1 MSKNT
6 FKRYVDLILI
16 QEEVLCDHQRFC
28 NTFIDDHTL
37 HRGRKHFCHYCLQT
51 FSTKEI
57 LKYHVEDC
65 FKINGKQS
73 IKVPKKDEYVK
84 FKNYERQIKS
94 PFMIYAG
101 SAWELDFKDIKSP
114 VKVSVVHKIK
124 KKNSITISVLVMK
137 TKKNIQSMCQKI
149 LSKDCWFIIDWRRGT
164 MFLSKIL
171 ILLFMIIH
179 YIVEENIFCCYCL
192 QAKMPC

>member
-101 SAWELDFKDIKSP
+101 SA
-114 VKVSVVHKIK
+114 
-124 KKNSITISVLVMK
+124 
-137 TKKNIQSMCQKI
+137 
-149 LSKDCWFIIDWRRGT
+149 
-164 MFLSKIL
+164 
-171 ILLFMIIH
+171 
-179 YIVEENIFCCYCL
+179 
-192 QAKMPC
+192 